1 MLKRFRVDGPQVRN
15 ARRWSVGLFVSSDCR
30 RLGAA
35 LVSATGQGLQLQ
47 PELVKALA
55 YPIPTETALL
65 FDSLD
70 CGGPTAADPA
80 AAGRITALR
89 AQLAH
94 LEAILISDLLAEAGL
109 APVHILAVGV
119 HDPGLWNC
127 GKVAPG
133 YLGLCDA
140 ARLAELTGL
149 NVIDS
154 FPARDVA
161 AGGIGGPITAVA
173 DWLVLKDAKRTRLL
187 VDLGPTLR
195 MAYLPTHSGNASTT
209 RLLAFDVGPG
219 MRLLDLLAQRLTAGE
234 HRFDPGGRLGVQGV
248 QLPELIEHWL
258 NDPYFRTPLP
268 RWHPRGVRPERFLAD
283 AMHLAVEHNWSVR
296 DLLCTATHFLAE
308 LLTRTITR
316 RLPEDLRFD
325 EIILTGGGQQNGM
338 LLREIGIRLP
348 GVPLKRIAEFGA
360 AGEMLGPAS
369 VAILSLLHMDQV
381 PGNPPTVT
389 GTETSRVLGHL
400 TPGSP
405 QSWQRMLEALSSGR
419 PAVQPL
425 RSAL

>member
-1 MLKRFRVDGPQVRN
+1 MLKRFRVDGPQVRTT
-15 ARRWSVGLFVSSDCR
+15 RRWTVGILVSSDCR
-30 RLGAA
+30 RLGAS
-35 LVSATGQGLQLQ
+35 LVCATGQGLQLQ
-47 PELVKALA
+47 AELVKALT
-55 YPIPTETALL
+55 YPIPTETAVL

-70 CGGPTAADPA
+70 GGGPA
-80 AAGRITALR
+80 AAETAAPGRITALR

-94 LEAILISDLLAEAGL
+94 LEAILIGDLLAEAGL
-109 APVHILAVGV
+109 APVHVLAVGV

-149 NVIDS
+149 NVIDA

-161 AGGIGGPITAVA
+161 AGGIGGPITALA
-173 DWLVLKDAKRTRLL
+173 DWLMLKDASRSRLL
-187 VDLGPTLR
+187 IDVGPTLR
-195 MAYLPTHSGNASTT
+195 MTYLPANGGTSATT

-219 MRLLDLLAQRLTAGE
+219 MRLVDLLAQRLTAGE
-234 HRFDPGGRLGVQGV
+234 QRIDAGGRLAVQGV
-248 QLPELIEHWL
+248 QIPELIEHWL

-283 AMHLAVEHNWSVR
+283 ALHLALEHGWSVR

-308 LLTRTITR
+308 LVARTIAR
-316 RLPEDLRFD
+316 RLPEDLQFD
-325 EIILTGGGQQNGM
+325 EVILTGGGQQNGM
-338 LLREIGIRLP
+338 LLREIGARLP
-348 GVPLKRIAEFGA
+348 GMPLKRIAEFGT
-360 AGEMLGPAS
+360 AGETLGPAS
-369 VAILSLLHMDQV
+369 VAVLSLLHMDQV

-389 GTETSRVLGHL
+389 GTETSRVLGSL

-405 QSWQRMLEALSSGR
+405 QSWQRMLEALSSSR

>member
-15 ARRWSVGLFVSSDCR
+15 NRRWAVGVSVSSDCR

-47 PELVKALA
+47 AELVRALA
-55 YPIPTETALL
+55 YPIPTETTVL

-70 CGGPTAADPA
+70 CGGPAATDSA
-80 AAGRITALR
+80 APGRITALR

-94 LEAILISDLLAEAGL
+94 LEAILIGDLLAEASL
-109 APVHILAVGV
+109 APVHVLAVGI

-127 GKVAPG
+127 GQVAPG

-161 AGGIGGPITAVA
+161 AGGIGGPITALA
-173 DWLVLKDAKRTRLL
+173 EWLVLRDARRPRLL

-195 MAYLPTHSGNASTT
+195 MAYLPVHNGIAPPA

-234 HRFDPGGRLGVQGV
+234 HRFDSGGRLAVQGV

-268 RWHPRGVRPERFLAD
+268 RWLPRGVRPERFLAD
-283 AMHLAVEHNWSVR
+283 AMHLAVEHGWSVR

-308 LLTRTITR
+308 LLARTITQ
-316 RLPEDLRFD
+316 RLPDDLRFD
-325 EIILTGGGQQNGM
+325 EIVLTGGGQQNGM

-348 GVPLKRIAEFGA
+348 RVPLKRIAEFGA
-360 AGEMLGPAS
+360 AGELLGPAG
-369 VAILSLLHMDQV
+369 VAVLAFLHMDQV

-389 GTETSRVLGHL
+389 GTETSRVLGRL

-405 QSWQRMLEALSSGR
+405 QSWQRMLEALNSSR